1 MLRFLLTTLA
11 LPALQRALPHI
22 IRAGKQ
28 GMEEARAKRAEKER
42 GTAHYDRIEDVVVGV
57 VNKIVDGDS
66 LYIDTHDKQ
75 VRLWG
80 VNAPERH
87 EVGYNAATQS
97 LRDLAF
103 GRKLRVEIV
112 GIDKYGRTLGRCYFE
127 DDIEL
132 NHELIK
138 TGNVKEYFRFTKGD
152 YSNLR

>member
-1 MLRFLLTTLA
+1 M
-11 LPALQRALPHI
+11 Q
-22 IRAGKQ
+22 K
-28 GMEEARAKRAEKER
+28 KER
-42 GTAHYDRIEDVVVGV
+42 GTAHYDRIDDVVVGV
-57 VNKIVDGDS
+57 VHKVIDGDS
-66 LYIDTHDKQ
+66 LYVDNHDKQ

-112 GIDKYGRTLGRCYFE
+112 GSDKYGRTLGRCYFQ
-127 DDIEL
+127 DGIEL

-138 TGNVKEYFRFTKGD
+138 SGNVKEYFRFTKGY

>member
-11 LPALQRALPHI
+11 LPILQRALPHI

-28 GMEEARAKRAEKER
+28 GMDEARARRAEKER
-42 GTAHYDRIEDVVVGV
+42 GTTQYDRIKDVAVGV
-57 VNKIVDGDS
+57 CHKIVDGDS
-66 LYIDTHDKQ
+66 LYIDTHDRQ

-87 EVGYNAATQS
+87 EAGYNAATQS

-103 GRKLRVEIV
+103 GRELRVEIV
-112 GIDKYGRTLGRCYFE
+112 GNDKYGRTLGRCYF
-127 DDIEL
+127 DDGIEL

-138 TGNVKEYFRFTKGD
+138 TGNVKEYFRFTKGY
-152 YSNLR
+152 YSNIR